1 MNNHLP
7 FTVSGE
13 KMAGSYNIFY
23 ISQEPLYTKEELL
36 AINDT
41 IQNSNTKQSEPEEKG
56 AKFANKKSKVSLI
69 LWLEIKKH
77 LEKLEDFIYDANDE
91 IFHYDIFDISDFH
104 YLNINEYDEENNSYD
119 WHVDCNTYGSEEDL
133 KLTCLLNISTEPYDG
148 GRLHL
153 SGLDEEGQELIFKD
167 FNMPGH
173 AIIFTANRM
182 HKVEPITSGKRK
194 TLSYWVRG
202 PAWR

>member
-7 FTVSGE
+7 FTISSE
-13 KMAGSYNIFY
+13 NMAGNFNLFF
-23 ISQEPLYTKEELL
+23 ISHEPLYTREELL

-41 IQNSNTKQSEPEEKG
+41 IQHSNTTTTEPENLG
-56 AKFANKKSKVSLI
+56 ASQSNKKSKVSLI

-77 LEKLEDFIYDANDE
+77 LKKLEEFIYDANDE
-91 IFHYDIFDISDFH
+91 FFHYDIFDISDFN
-104 YLNINEYDEENNSYD
+104 YININEYDEKNNSYD
-119 WHVDCNTYGSEEDL
+119 WHVDCNVYGSKEDL

-153 SGLDEEGQELIFKD
+153 SGLVEKEQERIFKD
-167 FNMPGH
+167 FNIPGH
-173 AIIFTANRM
+173 ALLFTSYRQ
-182 HKVEPITSGKRK
+182 HKVEPVTNGKRK

-202 PAWR
+202 PAWK

>member
-1 MNNHLP
+1 
-7 FTVSGE
+7 VKE
-13 KMAGSYNIFY
+13 MAGSFNIFY
-23 ISQEPLYTKEELL
+23 MSQEPLYTKEELL

-41 IQNSNTKQSEPEEKG
+41 IQNSNTTKPEPEKYG
-56 AKFANKKSKVSLI
+56 AVQADKKSKVSLV
-69 LWLEIKKH
+69 LWLEIKKY
-77 LEKLEDFIYDANDE
+77 LEKLEDFIYDANDNF
-91 IFHYDIFDISDFH
+91 FHYEIFDISDFH
-104 YLNINEYDEENNSYD
+104 YVNINEYDEKNNSYD

-167 FNMPGH
+167 FNMPGY

-194 TLSYWVRG
+194 TLSYWVKG
-202 PAWR
+202 PAWK

>member
-7 FTVSGE
+7 FTVSSE
-13 KMAGSYNIFY
+13 KMAGNFNIFY
-23 ISQEPLYTKEELL
+23 MSQEPLYTKEELL

-41 IQNSNTKQSEPEEKG
+41 IQNSNSIRSEPEDLP
-56 AKFANKKSKVSLI
+56 AAAANKKSKVSVI
-69 LWLEIKKH
+69 MWLEIKKH

-104 YLNINEYDEENNSYD
+104 YLNINEYDKENNSYD
-119 WHVDCNTYGSEEDL
+119 WHVDCNAYDSKEDL
-133 KLTCLLNISTEPYDG
+133 KLTCLLNISTEPYDE

-153 SGLDEEGQELIFKD
+153 HGTSVEDQERIFKD
-167 FNMPGH
+167 FKPGH
-173 AIIFTANRM
+173 ALLFTAYRM

-202 PAWR
+202 PAWK

>member
-7 FTVSGE
+7 FTVSSE
-13 KMAGSYNIFY
+13 KKMAGNYNLFY
-23 ISQEPLYTKEELL
+23 LSLEPLFTKEELL
-36 AINDT
+36 EINDT
-41 IQNSNTKQSEPEEKG
+41 IQNSSITKPEPEEKG
-56 AKFANKKSKVSLI
+56 AKLANKKSKVSLI

-77 LEKLEDFIYDANDE
+77 LKKLEDFIYDANDE
-91 IFHYDIFDISDFH
+91 TFHYDIFDISDYH
-104 YLNINEYDEENNSYD
+104 YFNINEYDEKNNSYD

-153 SGLDEEGQELIFKD
+153 SGLDEEGQERIFKD
-167 FNMPGH
+167 FKPGH
-173 AIIFTANRM
+173 ALIFTAYRF
-182 HKVEPITSGKRK
+182 HKVEPVTNGKRK

-202 PAWR
+202 PEWK

>member
-7 FTVSGE
+7 FTVSSE
-13 KMAGSYNIFY
+13 KMAGNYNIFY
-23 ISQEPLYTKEELL
+23 LPPEPFYTKEELL

-41 IQNSNTKQSEPEEKG
+41 IQNSSITKPEPEEKG
-56 AKFANKKSKVSLI
+56 AKLANKKSKVSLI

-77 LEKLEDFIYDANDE
+77 LEKFKEFIHIANDE
-91 IFHYDIFDISDFH
+91 SFHYDIFDISDFH
-104 YLNINEYDEENNSYD
+104 YLNINEYDEKNNSYD
-119 WHVDCNTYGSEEDL
+119 WHIDCNNFGDEEDL

-148 GRLHL
+148 GKFHLH
-153 SGLDEEGQELIFKD
+153 GAGIEDQERIFKD
-167 FNMPGH
+167 FKPGH
-173 AIIFTANRM
+173 ALIFTAYRF
-182 HKVEPITSGKRK
+182 HKVEPVTNGKRK